1 MDRRGRKGGQGR
13 FLTGLKNACPKRK
26 KNGTDPLASHY
37 SGFTLLEVLVALA
50 VLALTMGAVIKAVG
64 SYTGNQA
71 YLRDKTFAT
80 WVARN
85 VMVEQQL
92 QHAWPRVGETKDTI
106 DMGGQEWRWLARV
119 SQTEEAELRRLD
131 VEVRLGDED
140 DAEPVAV
147 LSGFLWQPGT

>member
-1 MDRRGRKGGQGR
+1 MDKGGRKGGQGR
-13 FLTGLKNACPKRK
+13 FLSGLKNAGPERK
-26 KNGTDPLASHY
+26 KTGFAPLSSHC

-85 VMVEQQL
+85 VMAEQQL
-92 QHAWPRVGETKDTI
+92 QHAWPRVGELKGST